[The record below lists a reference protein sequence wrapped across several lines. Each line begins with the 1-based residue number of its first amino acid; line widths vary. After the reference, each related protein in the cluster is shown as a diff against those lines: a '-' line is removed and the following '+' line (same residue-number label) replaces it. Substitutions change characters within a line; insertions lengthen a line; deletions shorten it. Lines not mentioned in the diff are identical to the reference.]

1 MFGTLADIR
10 NEVRV
15 RLGLPDRGDSGD
27 TRLNTFINMAVRQMW
42 TELPKQLLY
51 EETRIMAEPSFS
63 TGTISTTAD
72 NRVMSLPYGIG
83 SKNPTAPL
91 ATDGSVR
98 GRTLEYE
105 YDGRFYYRRIQDVYT
120 VVVPSVQR
128 IVLDSPNATGAAAG
142 TEMSNFRIF
151 TEEYPYPA
159 DAQEIVEV
167 IRDPD
172 NSPFPILES
181 TFLADLTNY
190 RNSVGFRLEGQP
202 EYYARGSFYQLPSPH
217 YAPKVRVIQV
227 VDKDLREAWGF
238 DSNASLQTSYGPA
251 GTFEY
256 IVIHVWGRQKQ
267 YLNSNEGLLLPF
279 YQSAPSR
286 ASGQVSTVWQG
297 GAIEITTPDIDY
309 VYGYGPDTTALSYHH
324 HGVEKFFFRRRIA
337 TEPGGGGSVHG
348 DSVENDN
355 TYYLWR
361 VTEGHVTRTLDRG
374 DDDPVDRRIT
384 LKATNGHFHIRFDRS
399 ISDETPILLRLFRR
413 PPQLTFDTDTPRLPP
428 DCYDALYAL
437 VASMVVGDRDG
448 EPSRKAF
455 YMDEYKMHL
464 TRLRR
469 TYNVAG
475 HQVGRFGN
483 GISARG
489 HRFGPS
495 RNRRIKDITPP

>member
-51 EETRIMAEPSFS
+51 EETRIMAEPSI
-63 TGTISTTAD
+63 TGANLSATAD
-72 NRVMSLPYGIG
+72 SKVMAIVAASGA
-83 SKNPTAPL
+83 PTL
-91 ATDGSVR
+91 ALDGSLR
-98 GRTLEYE
+98 GRTLEYQ
-105 YDGRFYYRRIQDVYT
+105 YDGKFYYRRIQDVY
-120 VVVPSVQR
+120 VGALSIQY

-142 TEMSNFRIF
+142 TNMSAYRIF

-217 YAPKVRVIQV
+217 YAPKLRVTEV
-227 VDKDLREAWGF
+227 VEKNNSNRWGF
-238 DSNASLQTSYGPA
+238 DANGSLQPSYGPA

-267 YLNSNEGLLLPF
+267 YLNTNEGVLLPF
-279 YQSAPSR
+279 YQSAPSQ
-286 ASGQVSTVWQG
+286 ASGQATTVWQG
-297 GAIEITTPDIDY
+297 GTIEITTPDIDY
-309 VYGYGPDTTALSYHH
+309 VYGYGPDTTALSYHR
-324 HGVEKFFFRRRIA
+324 HGVEKWFFRRRIS
-337 TEPGGGGSVHG
+337 TEPTTGSVHG
-348 DSVENDN
+348 TQVENDS

-361 VTEGHVTRTLDRG
+361 VTEGYETTTIDRG

-455 YMDEYKMHL
+455 YMEEYKMHL

-495 RNRRIKDITPP
+495 RNRRIKDITP

>member
-15 RLGLPDRGDSGD
+15 RLGLPDRGTSGD

-63 TGTISTTAD
+63 TGNLSTTAD
-72 NRVMSLPYGIG
+72 TRVMSLPYGIAT
-83 SKNPTAPL
+83 KNPTAPI
-91 ATDGSVR
+91 AVDGSVR
-98 GRTLEYE
+98 ARTLEYQYE
-105 YDGRFYYRRIQDVYT
+105 GRFYYRRIQDVYT
-120 VVVPSVQR
+120 LVVPSVQR
-128 IVLDSPNATGAAAG
+128 IVLDSPNATGAPAG
-142 TEMSNFRIF
+142 TLMSGFRIF

-167 IRDPD
+167 IRNPD
-172 NSPFPILES
+172 NSPFPILQS
-181 TFLADLTNY
+181 AFLADLTNY

-202 EYYARGSFYQLPSPH
+202 ELYARGSFYQLPSPH
-217 YAPKVRVIQV
+217 YAPQLKVLKVY
-227 VDKDLREAWGF
+227 DKASADAWGF
-238 DSNASLQTSYGPA
+238 DENAVQQISYGPA

-256 IVIHVWGRQKQ
+256 IVMHVWGRQKQ

-279 YQSAPSR
+279 YQSAPSTSSVS
-286 ASGQVSTVWQG
+286 ATTTWGQ

-309 VYGYGPDTTALSYHH
+309 VYGYGPDTSALSYHH
-324 HGVEKFFFRRRIA
+324 NGVEKWFFRRRLA
-337 TEPGGGGSVHG
+337 TEETTTSIHG
-348 DSVENDN
+348 TQVENDS
-355 TYYLWR
+355 TFYLWR
-361 VTEGHVTRTLDRG
+361 VTQGYETVTIDRG
-374 DDDPVDRRIT
+374 DDDPVDRHIT

-399 ISDETPILLRLFRR
+399 ISEETPILLRLFRR
-413 PPQLTFDTDTPRLPP
+413 PPQLTYDTDTPRLPP
-428 DCYDALYAL
+428 DCYDCLYAL

-495 RNRRIKDITPP
+495 RNRKITDITP

>member
-1 MFGTLADIR
+1 
-10 NEVRV
+10 
-15 RLGLPDRGDSGD
+15 
-27 TRLNTFINMAVRQMW
+27 MW

-51 EETRIMAEPSFS
+51 EETRIMAEPAI
-63 TGTISTTAD
+63 TGGNLSTTAD
-72 NRVMSLPYGIG
+72 SKVMAIVPVTG
-83 SKNPTAPL
+83 APIL
-91 ATDGSVR
+91 ALDGSLR
-98 GRTLEYE
+98 GRTLEYQF
-105 YDGRFYYRRIQDVYT
+105 DGKFYYRRIQDVY
-120 VVVPSVQR
+120 VNLNIQY
-128 IVLDSPNATGAAAG
+128 IVLDSPNATGASAA
-142 TEMSNFRIF
+142 TNMSGYRIF
-151 TEEYPYPA
+151 TEEYAYPA
-159 DAQEIVEV
+159 DAQQIVEV

-202 EYYARGSFYQLPSPH
+202 EYYARGSFFQLPSPH
-217 YAPKVRVIQV
+217 YAPKTRVIQV
-227 VDKDLREAWGF
+227 VEKNLTEAWGF
-238 DSNASLQTSYGPA
+238 NSNGQLQTSYGPA

-256 IVIHVWGRQKQ
+256 IVIHVWGRQKK
-267 YLNSNEGLLLPF
+267 YLNTNEGLLLPF
-279 YQSAPSR
+279 YQSAPSKP
-286 ASGQVSTVWQG
+286 SGQVSTVWQG

-324 HGVEKFFFRRRIA
+324 HGVEKFFFRRRIN
-337 TEPGGGGSVHG
+337 TEPGGGDSVHG
-348 DSVENDN
+348 DFVENDN

-361 VTEGHVTRTLDRG
+361 VTEGYVTRILDRG

-399 ISDETPILLRLFRR
+399 ISSETPILLRLFRR

-455 YMDEYKMHL
+455 YTDEYKKHI

-489 HRFGPS
+489 HRIGPS
-495 RNRRIKDITPP
+495 RNRKITDITPP

>member
-63 TGTISTTAD
+63 TGTISTTSD
-72 NRVMSLPYGIG
+72 NRVMSLPYGAG
-83 SKNPTAPL
+83 TKNPTAPL
-91 ATDGSVR
+91 ATDGSLR
-98 GRTLEYE
+98 GRTLEYQ

-120 VVVPSVQR
+120 VATPSVQR
-128 IVLDSPNATGAAAG
+128 IVLDSPNATGAAVG

-217 YAPKVRVIQV
+217 YAPKLKVLEV
-227 VDKDLREAWGF
+227 VDKNLTKAWGF
-238 DSNASLQTSYGPA
+238 DSNQTLQPSYGPA

-256 IVIHVWGRQKQ
+256 IVMHVWGRQKQ
-267 YLNSNEGLLLPF
+267 YLNTNEGVLLPF
-279 YQSAPSR
+279 YQSAPSQ
-286 ASGQVSTVWQG
+286 ASGQATTVWQG

-324 HGVEKFFFRRRIA
+324 HGVEKWFFRRRIA
-337 TEPGGGGSVHG
+337 TEATTGSVHG
-348 DSVENDN
+348 TQVENDS

-361 VTEGHVTRTLDRG
+361 VTEGYETTTIDRG

-455 YMDEYKMHL
+455 YMEEYKMHL

-495 RNRRIKDITPP
+495 RNRRIKDITP

>member
-15 RLGLPDRGDSGD
+15 RLGLPDRGTSGD
-27 TRLNTFINMAVRQMW
+27 TRLNTFINTAIRRMW
-42 TELPKQLLY
+42 TDLPKQLLY
-51 EETRIMAEPSFS
+51 EETRIVAQPA
-63 TGTISTTAD
+63 ISGSLQLTTD
-72 NRVMSLPYGIG
+72 NRVFNFQKNTTQTISL
-83 SKNPTAPL
+83 S
-91 ATDGSVR
+91 TDGTLR
-98 GRTLEYE
+98 GRTIEYKS
-105 YDGRFYYRRIQDVYT
+105 GSTFYYRKIQDVYT
-120 VVVPSVQR
+120 ASGGSGTTNQY
-128 IVLDSPNATGAAAG
+128 IVIDSPHATGGSTGDAR
-142 TEMSNFRIF
+142 SFRIF

-159 DAQEIVEV
+159 DAQSIVDV

-202 EYYARGSFYQLPSPH
+202 EMYARGSFFQLQSPH
-217 YAPKVRVIQV
+217 YKPKVSVLPSAEGSLTQSWGHNSSGVEQV
-227 VDKDLREAWGF
+227 
-238 DSNASLQTSYGPA
+238 SYGPA

-256 IVIHVWGRQKQ
+256 IIIHVWGRQKE
-267 YLNSNEGLLLPF
+267 YLNTNEGLLLPY
-279 YQSAPSR
+279 YQSAPSK
-286 ASGQVSTVWQG
+286 ASESISTTWG
-297 GAIEITTPDIDY
+297 SGAIRIVTPNIDY
-309 VYGYGPDTTALSYHH
+309 VYGYGPDSTALSYKHN
-324 HGVEKFFFRRRIA
+324 GIEKFIFRRRTA
-337 TEPGGGGSVHG
+337 TEANTRSEHGGEQ
-348 DSVENDN
+348 ENDS

-361 VTEGHVTRTLDRG
+361 VTEGHITETIDRG
-374 DDDPVDRRIT
+374 EDDPVDRRFT

-399 ISDETPILLRLFRR
+399 ISNETPILLRMFRR

-428 DCYDALYAL
+428 DCFDALYAL
-437 VASMVVGDRDG
+437 VSSMVVGDRDG

-455 YMDEYKMHL
+455 YMEEYKMHL

-495 RNRRIKDITPP
+495 RNRKITDITTP